1 VKRQDM
7 TGDAVTDAVGR
18 VGGSEFVGY
27 QRLDADTTIGALVG
41 PDGPLEVAHEGTSV
55 RVLLPVTP
63 FYAEG
68 GGQIGDT
75 GTIRTRGGVI
85 RVTDTQAG
93 PGGVHVHHGVVDSGE
108 VRVGDEASAEVD
120 RDAREATA
128 RSHTATHVVHWTLRH
143 LLGDHARQAGSLV
156 APGRLRFD
164 FSHHSAL
171 GREQLEEAEYVA
183 NGKLAADDAVRAYE
197 TTLDY
202 ARSQGATALFGEKY
216 GDIVRVVEIG
226 DYSRELCGGTHV
238 PHTGKVAVVR
248 VLHEASIGA
257 GMRRIEALVG
267 PDALRHINAEHRL
280 LEEVTLALG
289 ATDPEQAA
297 DRARRAVERIKQ
309 LESELGKIRKGD
321 RASVVEGLAS
331 KAQPVDG
338 LGTVLVSSVPG
349 EDVNG
354 LKELAVGLRDRME
367 GDGPGAVVLGGT
379 EGGAKLVAAVTR
391 SAVERGVT
399 AKALLE
405 PAARAI
411 GGGGGGNNPG
421 LAIAGGR
428 NPDALEDA
436 LGTIPARFAELLG
449 GAS

>member
-7 TGDAVTDAVGR
+7 TVDALGEAIARMTGQ
-18 VGGSEFVGY
+18 EFVGY
-27 QRLDADTTIGALVG
+27 ERLDADTTIASLIG
-41 PDGPLEVAHEGTSV
+41 PDGPLEVASEGTPV

-68 GGQIGDT
+68 GGQIGDS
-75 GTIRTRGGVI
+75 GVIRTSGGRI
-85 RVTDTQAG
+85 RVTDTQPG
-93 PGGVHVHHGVVDSGE
+93 PGGVHVHSGTVESGE
-108 VRVGDEASAEVD
+108 VRTGDDAHAEVD
-120 RDAREATA
+120 AGAREATA
-128 RSHTATHVVHWTLRH
+128 RSHSATHVVHWTLRH
-143 LLGDHARQAGSLV
+143 LLGEHARQAGSLV

-171 GREQLEEAEYVA
+171 GRDQLEEAEFTA
-183 NGKLAADDAVRAYE
+183 NSKLAADDAVRAYE
-197 TTLDY
+197 TTMDY

-280 LEEVTLALG
+280 LEEVAHALG
-289 ATDPEQAA
+289 AGDPEQAPE
-297 DRARRAVERIKQ
+297 RARRAVERVKQ
-309 LESELGKIRKGD
+309 LESELGKLRRGD
-321 RASVVEGLAS
+321 RAAVVEGLAA
-331 KAQPVDG
+331 KAEPVGDA
-338 LGTVLVSSVPG
+338 TLVVSAVPG

-354 LKELAVGLRDRME
+354 VRELALALRDGME
-367 GDGPGAVVLGGT
+367 RQGPGAVVLGT
-379 EGGAKLVAAVTR
+379 ADDGAKLVAALTTSLVD
-391 SAVERGVT
+391 RGVT
-399 AKALLE
+399 ARALLE
-405 PAARAI
+405 PAAKAI
-411 GGGGGGNNPG
+411 GGGAGGGKPH

-428 NPDALEDA
+428 DADALEQA
-436 LGTIPARFAELLG
+436 LGTVPARLAELLAG
-449 GAS
+449 S